1 MQRQLILARTPRP
14 HPIRETVRMAR
25 AIERRRRDESDIKLF
40 LLSFGAFFICFTTF
54 LL

>member
-1 MQRQLILARTPRP
+1 MQRQLLLAQPARR
-14 HPIRETVRMAR
+14 HPIRETVRHAR
-25 AIERRRRDESDIKLF
+25 AVERKRRDDGDLKLF

>member
-1 MQRQLILARTPRP
+1 MERQLLLAQPARP
-14 HPIRETVRMAR
+14 HPIRATVRQAR
-25 AIERRRRDESDIKLF
+25 AIERKRRDDSDVKLF